1 MPQLA
6 LKSVLTL
13 QYLDSHLQVSPLCC
27 LALHLQTCIPQCF
40 HKLSITYQC
49 FSESFISPLFVTYLS
64 IQSFT
69 TGKQTNKDN
78 NPPFSIFYPLKQVL
92 IQ

>member
-13 QYLDSHLQVSPLCC
+13 QYLDSHLQVSPLYC
-27 LALHLQTCIPQCF
+27 LASHLQACIPQCF

-49 FSESFISPLFVTYLS
+49 FSESLISPLFVTYLS